1 MSGIPDEEQAAT
13 GIMKDRFAN
22 PKKEVTKQSGMA
34 VVSGDEYVQHDAP
47 KRRAHI
53 CW

>member
-1 MSGIPDEEQAAT
+1 MSGMADEEQAAA
-13 GIMKDRFAN
+13 GIMKDDYVN
-22 PKKEVTKQSGMA
+22 TPPGMG

>member
-1 MSGIPDEEQAAT
+1 MSGMPDEEQAAA

-22 PKKEVTKQSGMA
+22 SRKDVSTQTGMA